1 MVGEGGDEGP
11 EDLKREQQRLFD
23 EMTALDEDYEVG
35 TIDQKTHSGL
45 SASHWEALTDLQRRI
60 NATRP
65 LRTSYGVRGRV
76 SLLLYLGAGLIALGG
91 LLSASAIASVNGGH
105 FPPSYSDYWAVVI
118 IVGVAFV
125 LVGFARQA
133 ERMRE

>member
-11 EDLKREQQRLFD
+11 EALKREQRSLFD
-23 EMTALDEDYEVG
+23 SMTTLEEEYEAG
-35 TIDQKTHSGL
+35 KIDQKTYREL
-45 SASHWEALTDLQRRI
+45 NASNWEELTEIQRRI
-60 NATRP
+60 NAP
-65 LRTSYGVRGRV
+65 HGERGHV

-91 LLSASAIASVNGGH
+91 LLSAIAVASVNGGQL
-105 FPPSYSDYWAVVI
+105 PPSYSDYWAVVI

-133 ERMRE
+133 ERMHK